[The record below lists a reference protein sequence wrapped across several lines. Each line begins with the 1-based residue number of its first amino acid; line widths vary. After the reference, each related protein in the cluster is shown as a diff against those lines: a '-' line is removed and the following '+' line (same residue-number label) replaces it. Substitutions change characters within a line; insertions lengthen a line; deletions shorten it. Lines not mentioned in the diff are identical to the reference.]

1 LSFLK
6 LLMAF
11 APWIA
16 FLIIAHGSL
25 FRLKLGLV
33 IAFALCVV
41 MGVTRLHRGVI
52 LWAGLCFFTFATIA
66 VVMFENMWTVQHM
79 GVLASGTLAVSAGAS
94 LAIGKPFTLDYARE
108 HTDSILWNQPEFL
121 RTNFIITLVWT
132 LSFTANALL
141 AWGKMVRFLL
151 PELGYEAL
159 SYTLLVGTAAFTTWY
174 QGHVNHTRHAPE
186 QSPSSAPR
194 QSDC

>member
-1 LSFLK
+1 MSFFK
-6 LLMAF
+6 LLLAF

-25 FRLKLGLV
+25 LRLKLGLV

-79 GVLASGTLAVSAGAS
+79 GVLANGTLAVSAAAG
-94 LAIGKPFTLDYARE
+94 LAIGKPFTLDYGAMGE
-108 HTDSILWNQPEFL
+108 SW
-121 RTNFIITLVWT
+121 
-132 LSFTANALL
+132 
-141 AWGKMVRFLL
+141 
-151 PELGYEAL
+151 
-159 SYTLLVGTAAFTTWY
+159 
-174 QGHVNHTRHAPE
+174 
-186 QSPSSAPR
+186 
-194 QSDC
+194 